1 MQNNLINSIIK
12 SYMDECNIK
21 FEHKVNYQIE
31 EGNIIYEVLNR
42 NVTGFSKKTV
52 ITLEIIMNLF
62 GTVGV
67 KFRQQTNYVLN
78 SDNIDNILLITSAVE
93 FNKLE
98 QHFKKLFE

>member
-1 MQNNLINSIIK
+1 
-12 SYMDECNIK
+12 MDECNIK
-21 FEHKVNYQIE
+21 FEHKVNFQIE

-42 NVTGFSKKTV
+42 NISGFSKNSYNFRNNN
-52 ITLEIIMNLF
+52 ESF

-78 SDNIDNILLITSAVE
+78 SDNIDNILLIISTVE

-98 QHFKKLFE
+98 QHFKELFE